1 MQTSEREEERSQQT
15 WGEIWF
21 KHRVLAA
28 ETILTSPPSLSIA
41 TKQLQIPNLSA
52 CVLISKAVRD
62 GGRGRYLLQV
72 VELHGDLPEEEVNV
86 RPPLHGAD
94 EVRLCQEGTGSRSTG
109 ENLKTEREE
118 ALRAARLSAAPSPP

>member
-1 MQTSEREEERSQQT
+1 M
-15 WGEIWF
+15 
-21 KHRVLAA
+21 
-28 ETILTSPPSLSIA
+28 ILTSPPSLCIG

-52 CVLISKAVRD
+52 CVFISKAVRD

-94 EVRLCQEGTGSRSTG
+94 EVRLYREGTGSRSTG
-109 ENLKTEREE
+109 ENFPEMKTDRDE
-118 ALRAARLSAAPSPP
+118 AFRAACLSATRSLP